1 MSRVFESK
9 KVYVTMFVLFAMS
22 VAVNSLAGGSFNF
35 GSSPVLAPAAQHI
48 LVADSPFGGPDPF
61 ERDGRA

>member
-9 KVYVTMFVLFAMS
+9 MVCATMFVLFAMS

-35 GSSPVLAPAAQHI
+35 GSSPMLAPATHI
-48 LVADSPFGGPDPF
+48 QLADSPFGGPDPF

>member
-35 GSSPVLAPAAQHI
+35 GSSSMLAPAAHI
-48 LVADSPFGGPDPF
+48 QLADGGFGGPDPF